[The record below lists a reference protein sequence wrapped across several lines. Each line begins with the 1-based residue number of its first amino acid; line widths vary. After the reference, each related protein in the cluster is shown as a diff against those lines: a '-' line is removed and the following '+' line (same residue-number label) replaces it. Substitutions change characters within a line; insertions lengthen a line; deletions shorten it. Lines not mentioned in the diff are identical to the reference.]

1 MESEVEK
8 QKKSGYQLYID
19 ILRIVACFS
28 VIMLHA
34 SAQPWYSL
42 PVDGIGFKIANSY
55 DALFRFGVPVFVMI
69 SGALFLAP
77 DREITIKKLYR
88 HNILRLAV
96 LYVFWSCL
104 YGLMDCRGFDPAGIG
119 WKDVLREMILGRY
132 HLWFL
137 PMILGIYVLLPI
149 LKVWINHA
157 SKKNIEYFLLLF
169 FLCQILCE
177 TIRAI
182 YSSNMT
188 DYVLNLF
195 QPEMVCSYLGYFVL
209 GYYLVHIGVEKKWH
223 KVIYGG
229 ALAGGVLN
237 VLLGNFLAERAG
249 EPTGA
254 IYDSFGIFTALIS
267 VALMIWAKE
276 TFSRKKCG
284 KKMEAVIRELSAATL
299 GIYVMHVGLIEILE
313 KYGIDSQRV
322 PLIFGIPL
330 LAMGS
335 FVICFM
341 ISALLRRIPV
351 VGKYI
356 C

>member
-1 MESEVEK
+1 MEN

-19 ILRIVACFS
+19 ILRIIACFS

-42 PVDGIGFKIANSY
+42 SVDGMGFKIANSY

-69 SGALFLAP
+69 SGVLFLAP
-77 DREITIKKLYR
+77 DREITVKKLYW

-104 YGLMDCRGFDPAGIG
+104 YGLMDCRGFDQAEIG
-119 WKDVLREMILGRY
+119 WKDILREVILGRY

-137 PMILGIYVLLPI
+137 PMIIGIYVLLPV
-149 LKVWINHA
+149 LKVWISHA

-169 FLCQILCE
+169 FVCQILGE
-177 TIRAI
+177 TIRAVH
-182 YSSNMT
+182 SSNMM

-209 GYYLVHIGVEKKWH
+209 GYYLVYIGIDKKWH
-223 KVIYGG
+223 GIIYAG
-229 ALAGGVLN
+229 ALGGGVLN
-237 VLLGNFLAERAG
+237 ILLGNFLAEKAG

-254 IYDSFGIFTALIS
+254 IYDSFGMFTALIS
-267 VALMIWAKE
+267 VALVIWVKDV
-276 TFSRKKCG
+276 FSEKKL
-284 KKMEAVIRELSAATL
+284 KKKAEVAIRELSAATL

-313 KYGIDSQRV
+313 KHGINSQRV

-330 LAMGS
+330 LAMGC
-335 FVICFM
+335 FVICF
-341 ISALLRRIPV
+341 IVSALLRRIPV

>member
-1 MESEVEK
+1 
-8 QKKSGYQLYID
+8 
-19 ILRIVACFS
+19 
-28 VIMLHA
+28 MLHA
-34 SAQPWYSL
+34 SAQPWYNL
-42 PVDGIGFKIANSY
+42 PVDGRGFKIANSY

-77 DREITIKKLYR
+77 GKEINVRRLYR
-88 HNILRLAV
+88 HNILRLVV

-104 YGLMDCRGFDPAGIG
+104 YGLMDCLGFDPAGIG

-137 PMILGIYVLLPI
+137 PMIIGIYVLLPV
-149 LKVWINHA
+149 LKVWISHA

-169 FLCQILCE
+169 FVCQILCE
-177 TIRAI
+177 TIRAVF
-182 YSSNMT
+182 SSNMA

-209 GYYLVHIGVEKKWH
+209 GYYLVHIGVDKKWH

-254 IYDSFGIFTALIS
+254 IYDSFGMFTALIS
-267 VALMIWAKE
+267 VALVIWAKE
-276 TFSRKKCG
+276 TFSGKKCG
-284 KKMEAVIRELSAATL
+284 KQTEAVIRELSAATL
-299 GIYVMHVGLIEILE
+299 GIYIMHVGLIEILG
-313 KYGIDSQRV
+313 KHGIDSQRV
-322 PLIFGIPL
+322 PLILGIPL
-330 LAMGS
+330 LAVGS

-341 ISALLRRIPV
+341 VSTLLRRIPV

>member
-1 MESEVEK
+1 MGENRN
-8 QKKSGYQLYID
+8 SGYQFYID
-19 ILRIVACFS
+19 ILRIIACFS

-34 SAQPWYSL
+34 SAQAWYSL
-42 PVDGIGFKIANSY
+42 PVDSFGFKVANSY

-77 DREITIKKLYR
+77 EKEPDVKKLYR
-88 HNILRLAV
+88 HNILRLAI
-96 LYVFWSCL
+96 LYIFWSCL

-137 PMILGIYVLLPI
+137 PMIIGIYVLLPV
-149 LKVWINHA
+149 LKVWLRNA

-169 FLCQILCE
+169 FVCQILCE

-182 YSSNMT
+182 FASGMA

-209 GYYLVHIGVEKKWH
+209 GYYLVHIGVDKRWH
-223 KVIYGG
+223 KFIYAS

-237 VLLGNFLAERAG
+237 IVLGNYLAERAG

-254 IYDSFGIFTALIS
+254 IYDSFGLFTALIS
-267 VALMIWAKE
+267 VALVIWAKE
-276 TFSRKKCG
+276 TFSRKAFG
-284 KKMEAVIRELSAATL
+284 AGMEKVFHEISAATL

-313 KYGIDSQRV
+313 VRGIHSQMV
-322 PLIFGIPL
+322 SLVFGIPF
-330 LAMGS
+330 LA
-335 FVICFM
+335 VICF
-341 ISALLRRIPV
+341 ICCFAVSAVLRRIPI

>member
-1 MESEVEK
+1 MEN
-8 QKKSGYQLYID
+8 QKRSGHQLYID
-19 ILRIVACFS
+19 ILRIIACFS

-42 PVDGIGFKIANSY
+42 PVEGVGFKIANSY

-77 DREITIKKLYR
+77 GKEINVRRLYR
-88 HNILRLAV
+88 HNILRLVV

-104 YGLMDCRGFDPAGIG
+104 YGLMDCLGFDPAGIG

-137 PMILGIYVLLPI
+137 PMIIGIYVLLPI
-149 LKVWINHA
+149 LKVWISHA
-157 SKKNIEYFLLLF
+157 SKKNIEYFLVLF
-169 FLCQILCE
+169 FVCQILCE
-177 TIRAI
+177 TIRAV
-182 YSSNMT
+182 YSSNMA

-209 GYYLVHIGVEKKWH
+209 GYYLVHIGVDRKWH

-229 ALAGGVLN
+229 ALAGSVLN

-254 IYDSFGIFTALIS
+254 IYDSFGMFTALIS
-267 VALMIWAKE
+267 VALVNWAKE
-276 TFSRKKCG
+276 TFSG
-284 KKMEAVIRELSAATL
+284 KKQRKQTEAVIRELSAATL
-299 GIYVMHVGLIEILE
+299 GIYIMHVGLIEILG
-313 KYGIDSQRV
+313 KHGIDSQRV

-330 LAMGS
+330 LAIGS
-335 FVICFM
+335 FVICF
-341 ISALLRRIPV
+341 IASALLRRIPV

>member
-19 ILRIVACFS
+19 ILRIIACFS

-42 PVDGIGFKIANSY
+42 PVDGTGFKIANSY

-119 WKDVLREMILGRY
+119 RKDVLREMILGRY